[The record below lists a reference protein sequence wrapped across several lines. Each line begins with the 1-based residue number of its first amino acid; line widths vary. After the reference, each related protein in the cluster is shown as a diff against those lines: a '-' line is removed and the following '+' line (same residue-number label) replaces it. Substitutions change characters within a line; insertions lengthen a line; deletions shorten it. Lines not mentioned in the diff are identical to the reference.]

1 MTETWSAALGL
12 LLLRVM
18 VGVVMLAHGINHV
31 FLGGKI
37 AGVTRWFASMGMR
50 PAAFHAWL
58 ASLVEIVG
66 GAMLIVGFLTPLA
79 AAATLGVMTVA
90 FIINHRKNGFFI
102 FRPGEGYEY
111 VLTLGVVSLAIA
123 MLGAGE
129 WSVDH
134 ALGIA
139 DDLDG
144 GVGLAIGLIAGLGG
158 GLLTVATCWRPE
170 RVK

>member
-66 GAMLIVGFLTPLA
+66 GAMLVVGLLTPLA

-102 FRPGEGYEY
+102 FRPGEGWEY
-111 VLTLGVVSLAIA
+111 VGSLIMSGLA
-123 MLGAGE
+123 LGAMGPGKA
-129 WSVDH
+129 SLDN
-134 ALGIA
+134 ALGFEW
-139 DDLDG
+139 
-144 GVGLAIGLIAGLGG
+144 VSGLGAFAITAVVGLGG
-158 GLLTVATCWRPE
+158 AALLLLVFWRPE
-170 RVK
+170 PKA